1 MIKWS
6 KIIEKNENE
15 LREELEEA
23 YKNAVDYQSMEFS
36 VELFPDGKIRQNEQ
50 AAGSNFQS
58 FSSWNGES
66 MIVGLFCFQNAEI
79 DIAEE
84 MYRDYMTEEEQKEVE
99 EMAEDMGIS
108 FIQVIECGWRGYQDV
123 YEKAMTAWK
132 EAYKDE
138 YAFTSAEEAYQKAL
152 ENAIE
157 EEAWQERMEEYYEQI

>member
-6 KIIEKNENE
+6 EIIEKNEDALKE
-15 LREELEEA
+15 ALEAA
-23 YKNAVDYQSMEFS
+23 YRNAVDYQSMEFS
-36 VELFPDGKIRQNEQ
+36 VELFPDGKIKQNEQ

-66 MIVGLFCFQNAEI
+66 MIIGVFCFQNAEI
-79 DIAEE
+79 DISEE
-84 MYRDYMTEEEQKEVE
+84 MYREYMTEEEQRTVE
-99 EMAEDMGIS
+99 EEAKDEGIS
-108 FIQVIECGWRGYQDV
+108 FVQVIECGWRGYQSV

-157 EEAWQERMEEYYEQI
+157 EETWQERMEEYYG